1 MSRRFG
7 RPYAQALLQTAGDDD
22 AAKTVRADLGE
33 FAEAAQ
39 KVPGIHTMA
48 ASPAIPIEV
57 KESVLGEICEK
68 LEIGT
73 LATTFLHL
81 LMKNYRLI
89 RLGEI
94 LEAVD
99 QILNRR
105 FGVVVAEVVSAQAL
119 DEGRQHRLEEVLGR
133 LLDQQVD
140 LTTKTDP
147 KLLGGF
153 VARIGSYRYDA
164 SLNGQLSRLASS
176 LAQHG

>member
-1 MSRRFG
+1 MSRRFT
-7 RPYAQALLQTAGDDD
+7 RPYAQALLQAAANDD
-22 AAKTVRADLGE
+22 AAKAVRADLGE
-33 FAEAAQ
+33 FAQAAR
-39 KVPGIHTMA
+39 KIPGINTMA

-57 KESVLGEICEK
+57 KESVLGEICRK
-68 LEIGT
+68 LELGA
-73 LATTFLHL
+73 LAATFLHV
-81 LMKNYRLI
+81 LMKNYRLVHV
-89 RLGEI
+89 EEV
-94 LEAVD
+94 LETVD

-119 DEGRQHRLEEVLGR
+119 DEGRRQRLEDVLGR

-164 SLNGQLSRLASS
+164 SLDGQLSRLASS